1 MSIADDIFG
10 TIDKGNEDDLISAI
24 DKFFESKDIDIKT
37 ELHAKEIKLLLQIKI
52 YSDYVKEFSKED
64 AKIIKNM
71 LIQYF
76 RYNLSKT
83 RKSRTE
89 FFSVWG
95 NEVKR
100 KFRERLKWFLSFSE
114 ELEKEKHLVLFI

>member
-100 KFRERLKWFLSFSE
+100 KIRDRLKWYLSFSE

>member
-100 KFRERLKWFLSFSE
+100 KFRERLKWYLNFSE
-114 ELEKEKHLVLFI
+114 ELEKEKHLVLFT

>member
-24 DKFFESKDIDIKT
+24 DKFFESNDIDIKT

-100 KFRERLKWFLSFSE
+100 KIRERLKWFLSFSE

>member
-52 YSDYVKEFSKED
+52 YSKE
-64 AKIIKNM
+64 NP
-71 LIQYF
+71 
-76 RYNLSKT
+76 
-83 RKSRTE
+83 
-89 FFSVWG
+89 FSV
-95 NEVKR
+95 
-100 KFRERLKWFLSFSE
+100 FCSSFLLIFSSP
-114 ELEKEKHLVLFI
+114 

>member
-37 ELHAKEIKLLLQIKI
+37 ELYGKEIKLLLQIKI
-52 YSDYVKEFSKED
+52 YADYVKEFSKED
-64 AKIIKNM
+64 SKIIKNM

-76 RYNLSKT
+76 RYNLSKS

-100 KFRERLKWFLSFSE
+100 KIRERLKWFLSFSE

>member
-100 KFRERLKWFLSFSE
+100 KIRDRLN
-114 ELEKEKHLVLFI
+114 HLC